1 MKKSVQRALFLLL
14 HLIGFLLLWL
24 VLRNLQ
30 WSAFFEE
37 LGSYP
42 AWKYVAGLALLSLVY
57 IIKSYRW
64 HKLNRS
70 FGIKTTWK
78 AALVFYLS
86 AGFLS
91 VITPGRLGE
100 FAKIFFLKRKYG
112 IDTAAATSSVI
123 LDRVWDVLVLSLFA
137 SLSMVLLFADPGKR
151 LISILIMGALFL
163 ASLLVVL
170 VPAVLFKPLLLVSAR
185 FKGIHSKL
193 EGLYLLWK
201 TNRFNNFGSSLLI
214 TLVSYLA
221 LFIIPVIF
229 SAGTSFPI
237 HLKEGVGAVSISNI
251 LSFIPV
257 SIAGFGTRELVFS
270 EVWKLSHYPKEV
282 AISISTCYFIVTYLG
297 SLLVGGVVYLFNL
310 KNLYRPAEL
319 RKLKEEEEEEKV

>member
-1 MKKSVQRALFLLL
+1 MKKSIKKWLFFGM
-14 HLIGFLLLWL
+14 HLVGFILLWH
-24 VLRNLQ
+24 VLRDLQ
-30 WSAFFEE
+30 WSSFFEA
-37 LGSYP
+37 LRSYSL
-42 AWKYVAGLALLSLVY
+42 WKYGTGLALLSLVY

-64 HKLNRS
+64 HNLNKS

-78 AALVFYLS
+78 TALVFYLS

-112 IDTAAATSSVI
+112 IDTAAATSSVV

-137 SLSMVLLFADPGKR
+137 SLSMVLLFSGPDQN
-151 LISILIMGALFL
+151 LLSILLMSLLFL
-163 ASLLVVL
+163 ASLLLVL
-170 VPAVLFKPLLLVSAR
+170 VPALLFKPLLLVTHR
-185 FKGIHSKL
+185 FSGLHAKL
-193 EGLYLLWK
+193 EKLFILWK
-201 TNRFNNFGSSLLI
+201 TNRFNSFSTSLLI

-229 SAGTSFPI
+229 ASGTAFPVEI
-237 HLKEGVGAVSISNI
+237 KDGVGAVSISNI

-257 SIAGFGTRELVFS
+257 TIAGFGTRELVFS
-270 EVWKLSHYPKEV
+270 EVWKLSEYSKEV

-297 SLLVGGVVYLFNL
+297 SLVVGGLVYLFNIRQ
-310 KNLYRPAEL
+310 LYKPGEL
-319 RKLKEEEEEEKV
+319 RKMKEEGQA